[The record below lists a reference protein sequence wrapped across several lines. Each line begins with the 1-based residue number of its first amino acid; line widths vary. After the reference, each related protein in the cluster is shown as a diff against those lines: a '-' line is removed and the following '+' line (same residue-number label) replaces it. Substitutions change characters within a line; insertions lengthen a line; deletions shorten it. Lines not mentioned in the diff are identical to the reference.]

1 MYQRSLKNDED
12 NELSL
17 SNIAL
22 AYMKLN
28 QTDKALDN
36 IEKAI

>member
-1 MYQRSLKNDED
+1 MYLKSLQNDSE

-17 SNIAL
+17 SNIGL

-28 QTDKALDN
+28 QIDKALEN